1 MIKLLK
7 DILIRSINSYTKG
20 ESIIKVLKCLPTISI
35 IFIILKVIGF
45 IDWSWKIILFPLFIE
60 YMLVGALIS
69 VESFSMLLMELENKI
84 DDNWKQN
91 R

>member
-20 ESIIKVLKCLPTISI
+20 ESIIKVLKCLPAISI
-35 IFIILKVIGF
+35 IFTILKVIEF
-45 IDWSWKIILFPLFIE
+45 IDWGWKIILFPLFID

-69 VESFSMLLMELENKI
+69 VELFTMLLMKLENKI
-84 DDNWKQN
+84 NNNWKQN